1 MPEVQITLDD
11 VNSKLETIREKIS
24 EINDIAIE
32 TLQNEIQKSKRQKKY
47 KVLVNCRTKLSG
59 IYIYIYISHQSH
71 Q

>member
-32 TLQNEIQKSKRQKKY
+32 TLQNEI
-47 KVLVNCRTKLSG
+47 
-59 IYIYIYISHQSH
+59 
-71 Q
+71 

>member
-11 VNSKLETIREKIS
+11 INSKLETIREKIS

-32 TLQNEIQKSKRQKKY
+32 TLQNEIEKSKRQKKY
-47 KVLVNCRTKLSG
+47 RVLVNFRTKLSG